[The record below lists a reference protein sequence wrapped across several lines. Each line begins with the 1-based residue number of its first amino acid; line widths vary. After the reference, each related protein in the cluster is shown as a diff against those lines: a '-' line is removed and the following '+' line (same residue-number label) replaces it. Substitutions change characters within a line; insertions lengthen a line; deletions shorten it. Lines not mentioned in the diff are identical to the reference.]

1 MKYSLLL
8 FSKTKS
14 SKVPTDP
21 SLKLQGEALM
31 KVNYK
36 LAWISTETSQN
47 LQSSLQIAKGE
58 TSDSEQFLII
68 DDAVNN
74 NNKIAE
80 QTDDNDIKIEDN
92 RGKRRR
98 KFVFVFRYY
107 EQLGMTTNNLLAL
120 ASFGKFERREVVAPF
135 VNNSR
140 MSGLSGGVSHHQR
153 KQSVINF
160 APLNFYYDMD
170 HFNTQLRT
178 RGYSTFT
185 NLQDFATSCNK
196 RINVLVHFLYRDST
210 SMQQMTSWYGL
221 QEREARF
228 VYRQARAN
236 SGWIQCP
243 FIKKSKLARQL
254 GFKISS
260 YICVDP
266 EIIKAMDELEKK
278 VLRQCACLGIV
289 LWKGNGTNR
298 SHFPLHPLIKT
309 PIRLS
314 DLRFNSGLLQI
325 ATKFVKKYLRE
336 DFIAVHVRA
345 ERHYLWK
352 GINVTMRCLRKL
364 AKRVQ
369 EAQMRYKI
377 PKVFLA
383 TDLTD
388 YGSDTLI
395 NEGSDSERT
404 FLLRYLLKSL
414 NRPVQFTPA
423 GFLYDT
429 GAIAIIEM
437 HIVAA
442 GSRLFTLGSGNFQNW
457 IVDLF
462 QQRHDARRTH
472 RMCEM
477 K

>member
-1 MKYSLLL
+1 M
-8 FSKTKS
+8 
-14 SKVPTDP
+14 
-21 SLKLQGEALM
+21 
-31 KVNYK
+31 
-36 LAWISTETSQN
+36 
-47 LQSSLQIAKGE
+47 
-58 TSDSEQFLII
+58 
-68 DDAVNN
+68 
-74 NNKIAE
+74 
-80 QTDDNDIKIEDN
+80 
-92 RGKRRR
+92 
-98 KFVFVFRYY
+98 
-107 EQLGMTTNNLLAL
+107 
-120 ASFGKFERREVVAPF
+120 
-135 VNNSR
+135 
-140 MSGLSGGVSHHQR
+140 
-153 KQSVINF
+153 
-160 APLNFYYDMD
+160 
-170 HFNTQLRT
+170 
-178 RGYSTFT
+178 
-185 NLQDFATSCNK
+185 
-196 RINVLVHFLYRDST
+196 
-210 SMQQMTSWYGL
+210 
-221 QEREARF
+221 
-228 VYRQARAN
+228 
-236 SGWIQCP
+236 
-243 FIKKSKLARQL
+243 
-254 GFKISS
+254 
-260 YICVDP
+260 
-266 EIIKAMDELEKK
+266 
-278 VLRQCACLGIV
+278 
-289 LWKGNGTNR
+289 
-298 SHFPLHPLIKT
+298 
-309 PIRLS
+309 
-314 DLRFNSGLLQI
+314 
-325 ATKFVKKYLRE
+325 RE